1 MLLCLSANHRN
12 ASFGLL
18 ERLSLDVPAATQAL
32 LKAVPDGSGAVVLA
46 TCNRFEAYLDL
57 TDRTEAVAAEP
68 LVDALADA
76 SGVAADELRASL
88 SVHRGAAVAVHLF
101 AVSSGLESVVVGEEE
116 IAGQVG
122 RALEAARDQGTTTGE
137 LERLFQRAVSTSRG
151 VKNRTTIGG
160 TGRSLVRLALDLAS
174 GRVGD
179 WSRATILVVGTGR
192 YAGTTVAAL
201 HARGARDVRVFSPS
215 GNGAAFAAK
224 RGLTLE
230 TDLPAAMAVADLVV
244 TASTGVVLLPSAV
257 PPGRP
262 LLVIDL
268 GMPRNVDPAVGRM
281 DGVDVLDLD
290 TLRVHAPLADTEA
303 HDEARALV
311 GSAAAE
317 FAVDATVAPVIA
329 ALRRLVFET
338 LDNEI
343 ARARSR
349 GAGDPA
355 EAALRHFAGVLLH
368 RPSVR
373 IRELAGAGRTEET
386 LAALDLL
393 HGIRLGEP
401 DRLDPDA
408 AGPLDPGAG
417 PLDAGLVDRR
427 APGAAGPLDPG
438 AADRT

>member
-12 ASFGLL
+12 ASFDLL

-32 LKAVPDGSGAVVLA
+32 LKAVPEGAGAVVLA

-57 TDRTEAVAAEP
+57 DDRTAPVVAEP
-68 LVDALADA
+68 LVDALAEA
-76 SGVAADELRASL
+76 SGVAADELRTSL
-88 SVHRGAAVAVHLF
+88 SVHRGDAVAVHLF

-122 RALEAARDQGTTTGE
+122 RALEAARDRGTTSGE
-137 LERLFQRAVSTSRG
+137 LERLFQRAITTSRG
-151 VKNRTTIGG
+151 VKNHTTLGS
-160 TGRSLVRLALDLAS
+160 TGRSLVRLGLDLAS

-179 WSRATILVVGTGR
+179 WSTATVLVVGTGR

-201 HARGARDVRVFSPS
+201 HARGAQDVRVYSPS

-224 RGLTLE
+224 RGLALE
-230 TDLPAAMAVADLVV
+230 TDLPAAVAAADLVV
-244 TASTGVVLLPSAV
+244 TASNGVVLPPSALV
-257 PPGRP
+257 PGRP

-268 GMPRNVDPAVGRM
+268 GMPRNVDPAVRQVE
-281 DGVDVLDLD
+281 GVEVLDLD
-290 TLRVHAPLADTEA
+290 TLRVHAPLEHTEA
-303 HDEARALV
+303 RDEARALV

-317 FAVDATVAPVIA
+317 FAVDAAVAPVIA
-329 ALRRLVFET
+329 AMRRLVFET

-343 ARARSR
+343 ARARAR
-349 GAGDPA
+349 GMGEEA

-373 IRELAGAGRTEET
+373 IRELAGAGRTDEV

-393 HGIRLGEP
+393 HGIRPAGRAVPP
-401 DRLDPDA
+401 DRP
-408 AGPLDPGAG
+408 
-417 PLDAGLVDRR
+417 
-427 APGAAGPLDPG
+427 
-438 AADRT
+438 

>member
-12 ASFGLL
+12 ARFDLL

-32 LKAVPDGSGAVVLA
+32 LKAVPEGAGAVVLA

-57 TDRTEAVAAEP
+57 DDRTHPVATEP
-68 LVDALADA
+68 LVEALAEA
-76 SGVAADELRASL
+76 SGVPSDELRTSL
-88 SVHRGAAVAVHLF
+88 SVHRGDAVAVHLF

-122 RALEAARDQGTTTGE
+122 RALEGARDRGTTTGE
-137 LERLFQRAVSTSRG
+137 LERLFQRAVTTSRG
-151 VKNRTTIGG
+151 VKNHTSLGS

-179 WSRATILVVGTGR
+179 WSTATVLVVGTGR
-192 YAGTTVAAL
+192 YAGTAVAAL
-201 HARGARDVRVFSPS
+201 HARGAQDVRVYSPS

-224 RGLTLE
+224 RGLALE
-230 TDLPAAMAVADLVV
+230 TDLPAAVAAADLVV
-244 TASTGVVLLPSAV
+244 TASNGVVLPPSALV
-257 PPGRP
+257 PGRP

-268 GMPRNVDPAVGRM
+268 GMPRNVDPAVRQV
-281 DGVDVLDLD
+281 DGVEVLDLD
-290 TLRVHAPLADTEA
+290 TLRVHAPLEHTEA
-303 HDEARALV
+303 RDEAQALV
-311 GSAAAE
+311 GSAAAD
-317 FAVDATVAPVIA
+317 FAVDASVAPVIA

-343 ARARSR
+343 ARARAR
-349 GAGDPA
+349 GVGEEA

-373 IRELAGAGRTEET
+373 IRELAGEGRTEEV

-393 HGIRLGEP
+393 HGIRPAGRALPP
-401 DRLDPDA
+401 DRP
-408 AGPLDPGAG
+408 
-417 PLDAGLVDRR
+417 
-427 APGAAGPLDPG
+427 
-438 AADRT
+438 